1 MHKAS
6 LTAPLQGVRQE
17 YWQSLSYPPST
28 AQAGLDK
35 MKVNKLDGKT
45 QTMLKKAG
53 GSHNPHF
60 KIPQEGVGGG
70 VTQTFIDLLQ
80 SKMSPIQQ
88 P

>member
-1 MHKAS
+1 
-6 LTAPLQGVRQE
+6 
-17 YWQSLSYPPST
+17 
-28 AQAGLDK
+28 

-45 QTMLKKAG
+45 QTMLEKAG